1 MTVHKS
7 QGQTLERAVVDIS
20 RAHDHGLAYVA
31 LSRLTNR
38 NGLLLIGL
46 SYDAITAS
54 PEALAELARFDAM
67 EQNQ

>member
-1 MTVHKS
+1 MRTR
-7 QGQTLERAVVDIS
+7 ERE
-20 RAHDHGLAYVA
+20 RERERGEERNRHDHVLAYVA